1 MTSNPSRWDVSSQ
14 TPFHVSSPSKQQT
27 IDPKNETTHG
37 RHLKMIPSIP
47 RQNETWCK
55 HGSEFHPTTL
65 DFITCYSYFIRMP
78 LVQQKH
84 GNFMKIASL
93 KYLKWQLQQRAA
105 RHIHDATVDLRL
117 QRNKVFSFKSGSIF
131 LYLFFPYPSDPLF
144 SWGGKCSSQS

>member
-1 MTSNPSRWDVSSQ
+1 
-14 TPFHVSSPSKQQT
+14 
-27 IDPKNETTHG
+27 
-37 RHLKMIPSIP
+37 MIPSIP

-84 GNFMKIASL
+84 GNFMKFASL

-144 SWGGKCSSQS
+144 FGGGSVQVNLEGFKYYSYLHEAYCCFTFMAH